1 MSDRPDT
8 TDDLCA
14 AGRLFGRLLVREL
27 DAATLTELQAP
38 EIAAA
43 LAALGIDLPTEQQ
56 LAELGHRY
64 FDLFLHPEGSLPP
77 VQSLWRDGQY
87 DGDPAVG
94 VRKIAEA
101 ANRELGRGARSAAPD
116 HLGCILL
123 LWAELHDERPELAEL
138 LTTHHMAW
146 AELALQH
153 AAQDQGFY
161 GHIARTTAKLL
172 AEIRSSAPDDEATT
186 TDPDAK

>member
-1 MSDRPDT
+1 MCIPLLRWFSGGQFPQFVT
-8 TDDLCA
+8 PWALSATDDEKHPGAGFTFPVFYTLC
-14 AGRLFGRLLVREL
+14 
-27 DAATLTELQAP
+27 TTTT
-38 EIAAA
+38 I
-43 LAALGIDLPTEQQ
+43 
-56 LAELGHRY
+56 
-64 FDLFLHPEGSLPP
+64 
-77 VQSLWRDGQY
+77 
-87 DGDPAVG
+87 
-94 VRKIAEA
+94 
-101 ANRELGRGARSAAPD
+101 N
-116 HLGCILL
+116 LGCILL

-172 AEIRSSAPDDEATT
+172 AEIRSSAPEDEATT